1 MDWIIGG
8 TKDSRDFAEK
18 LKTLGADMKKIIIST
33 VSEYGKKLVENL
45 GTEIHT
51 GAMNEA
57 EMEKFVLEN
66 KITRIFDFSHPYAV
80 EVSKN
85 AMNISKKLNIK
96 YFRFERELLNYKKS
110 IEFYNIDML
119 IKFLENLEADKGNIL
134 VTLGSNNIEK
144 FKNLKNL
151 EKIYFRV
158 LPVTE
163 SIEKLEKVGIQA
175 KNILGMQ
182 GPFSKEFNK
191 AVYGNYKIKYIV
203 TKESGSTGGELE
215 KIKAA
220 YETGVV
226 PVVLKRPK
234 IDYPWVSSDINKT
247 VEEFIK
253 GLK

>member
-18 LKTLGADMKKIIIST
+18 LKTLGVNMKEIVIST
-33 VSEYGKKLVENL
+33 VSEYGKKLAENL

-51 GAMNEA
+51 GAMNET
-57 EMEKFVLEN
+57 EMEKFAVGN
-66 KITRIFDFSHPYAV
+66 KIVRIFDFSHPYAV

-85 AMNISKKLNIK
+85 AMNISRKLNIE

-110 IEFYNIDML
+110 FDFSDIDL
-119 IKFLENLEADKGNIL
+119 LVKFLENLGTDKGNIL

-151 EKIYFRV
+151 DKIYFRV
-158 LPVTE
+158 LPVKE
-163 SIEKLEKVGIQA
+163 SIEKLENAGIKA

-191 AVYGNYKIKYIV
+191 AVYENYKIKYVV
-203 TKESGSTGGELE
+203 TKESGATGGESE
-215 KIKAA
+215 KIEAA
-220 YETGVV
+220 YETGAV

-234 IDYPWVSSDINKT
+234 INYSWVSSDINKT
-247 VEEFIK
+247 AEEFIK

>member
-18 LKTLGADMKKIIIST
+18 LKTLGVNMKEIVIST
-33 VSEYGKKLVENL
+33 VSEYGKKLAENL

-51 GAMNEA
+51 GAMNET
-57 EMEKFVLEN
+57 EMEKFAVGN
-66 KITRIFDFSHPYAV
+66 KIVRIFDFSHPYAV

-85 AMNISKKLNIK
+85 AMNISRKLNIE

-110 IEFYNIDML
+110 FDFSDIDL
-119 IKFLENLEADKGNIL
+119 LVKFLENLGTDKGNIL

-151 EKIYFRV
+151 DKIYFRI
-158 LPVTE
+158 LPVKE
-163 SIEKLEKVGIQA
+163 SIEKLENAGIKA

-191 AVYGNYKIKYIV
+191 AVYENYKIKYVV
-203 TKESGSTGGELE
+203 TKESGATGGESE
-215 KIKAA
+215 KIEAA
-220 YETGVV
+220 YETGAV

-234 IDYPWVSSDINKT
+234 IHYPWVSSDINKT
-247 VEEFIK
+247 TEEFIK